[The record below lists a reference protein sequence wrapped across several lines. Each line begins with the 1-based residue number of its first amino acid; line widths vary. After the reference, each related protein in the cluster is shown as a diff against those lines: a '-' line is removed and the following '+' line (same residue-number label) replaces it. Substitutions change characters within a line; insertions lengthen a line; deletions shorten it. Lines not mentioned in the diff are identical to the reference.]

1 MEIWS
6 FFTGAM
12 GLDLGLEKA
21 GLKPT
26 LGIEIDPVFCGTIR
40 RNRPALSLIEGDV
53 AELTLGELNRARG
66 FRKKRPDVFLM
77 IGGPPCQSFSSGGKV
92 PSAMW

>member
-26 LGIEIDPVFCGTIR
+26 LAVEIDPVFCGSIR
-40 RNRPALSLIEGDV
+40 RNRPTLSLIEKDI
-53 AELTLGELNRARG
+53 AALTLSDLNRARRIG
-66 FRKKRPDVFLM
+66 NDRPDASWLVGCPVKAFR
-77 IGGPPCQSFSSGGKV
+77 PAA
-92 PSAMW
+92 SAQR